1 MHNIGEDKHTCR
13 PQTRVWV
20 DTDITIG
27 HHDGFKLCDVDDGY
41 ALGLLLRSQ
50 EVDIVGVS
58 STLGNCDDIKVTTD
72 IARSFIS
79 QFGPTYLSVS
89 QGSATYFDSAKDIPQ
104 AVHDLAAELKQ
115 EPLTI
120 LAIGALTNIA
130 LLIRHFPEQAKNIEK
145 VVCVAGRRSTEQHFV
160 AGKRQPR
167 PFRDLNFEV
176 DQAAFQVLL
185 DSDVP
190 VTLVP
195 FEACAQ
201 VWVDFKELHKM
212 SHGSSLSHFLESHS
226 IAWCTEWEVVFGSK
240 DGFIPFDM
248 VAAAYVVNP
257 EWFVSHAWKS
267 KVEIAASDT
276 DKHKEKAY
284 LVCNESIDQGR
295 EVDYVVEV
303 SPDAEPEMLKRL
315 AERDIGAFVLGLS
328 HINVIVDDVDKAAD
342 YYQRVLGF
350 ERALDAQRQ
359 KMDYRGVSMAEF
371 NQDAGLDGQDVVVDV
386 LFVKHPYASVYLELM
401 KYHSPVGATAIP
413 PQPRTYDLGGP
424 RHIALEVSNCGEVFR
439 YLKQQEGVT
448 MIDESKSYHPE
459 KLNGFPITFFYWIDK
474 YGIQWEM
481 EEGRRVG
488 TSRGII

>member
-1 MHNIGEDKHTCR
+1 M
-13 PQTRVWV
+13 
-20 DTDITIG
+20 
-27 HHDGFKLCDVDDGY
+27 
-41 ALGLLLRSQ
+41 
-50 EVDIVGVS
+50 
-58 STLGNCDDIKVTTD
+58 
-72 IARSFIS
+72 
-79 QFGPTYLSVS
+79 
-89 QGSATYFDSAKDIPQ
+89 
-104 AVHDLAAELKQ
+104 
-115 EPLTI
+115 
-120 LAIGALTNIA
+120 
-130 LLIRHFPEQAKNIEK
+130 
-145 VVCVAGRRSTEQHFV
+145 CVAGRRSTEQHFV
-160 AGKRQPR
+160 ASKRQPR

-185 DSDVP
+185 DSDIP

-201 VWVDFKELHKM
+201 VWINFKELHKM

-226 IAWCTEWEVVFGSK
+226 IAWCAEWEVIFGAK

-257 EWFVSHAWKS
+257 EWFISRHWKS
-267 KVEIAASDT
+267 KVELAESDT
-276 DKHKEKAY
+276 EKHEEKAY
-284 LVCNESIDQGR
+284 LICNESIEQGR
-295 EVDYVVEV
+295 ELEYVVEV

-328 HINVIVDDVDKAAD
+328 HINVIVDDVDLAAD

-350 ERALDAQRQ
+350 ERAVDAQGQ

-371 NQDAGLDGQDVVVDV
+371 NQDAGLGGQEVVVDV

-401 KYHSPVGATAIP
+401 KYHTPVGTTEIP
-413 PQPRTYDLGGP
+413 PQPKTYDIGGP
-424 RHIALEVSNCGEVFR
+424 RHIALEVSDCSEVFR
-439 YLKQQEGVT
+439 YLKEQEGVT
-448 MIDESKSYHPE
+448 MIDDSDNYHPE
-459 KLNGFPITFFYWIDK
+459 KLDGFPISFFYWIDK

>member
-1 MHNIGEDKHTCR
+1 MHHIGEDKQFCGS
-13 PQTRVWV
+13 QTRLWV

-27 HHDGFKLCDVDDGY
+27 HKSGLKPCDVDDGY

-58 STLGNCDDIKVTTD
+58 STLGNCDDIEVTTE
-72 IARSFIS
+72 IAQSFI
-79 QFGPTYLSVS
+79 QKFGPTYLSVS
-89 QGSATYFDSAKDIPQ
+89 KGSASFFDSAVGVPK
-104 AVHDLAAELKQ
+104 AVTDLAYQLKQ

-130 LLIRHFPEQAKNIEK
+130 LLIKHYPDVLHNIEK
-145 VVCVAGRRSTEQHFV
+145 IVCVAGRRSTDQHFV
-160 AGKRQPR
+160 ASKHQTR

-176 DQAAFQVLL
+176 DEAAFEVLL
-185 DSDVP
+185 SSDVP
-190 VTLVP
+190 LTLVP
-195 FEACAQ
+195 FEVCAD
-201 VWVDFKELHKM
+201 VWVNFSELRAM
-212 SHGSSLSHFLESHS
+212 SHSSSLSHFLEQHS
-226 IAWCTEWEVVFGSK
+226 MIWWTEWKLIFGAK
-240 DGFIPFDM
+240 EGFIPFDM

-257 EWFVSHAWKS
+257 EWFVSHSWEA

-284 LVCNESIDQGR
+284 LVCNESIEQGR

-328 HINVIVDDVDKAAD
+328 HINVIVDDVDTAAD

-359 KMDYRGVSMAEF
+359 KMDYRGVSMTEF
-371 NQDAGLDGQDVVVDV
+371 NQDAGLAGQDVVVDV

-401 KYHSPVGATAIP
+401 KYHTPIGTKDIP
-413 PQPRTYDLGGP
+413 PQPKTYDLGGP
-424 RHIALEVSNCGEVFR
+424 RHVALEVSNCGEVFR

-448 MIDESKSYHPE
+448 MINTSDEYHPE
-459 KLNGFPITFFYWIDK
+459 KLDGFPISFFYWIDK

-488 TSRGII
+488 TSRGIV

>member
-1 MHNIGEDKHTCR
+1 MTTSIAT
-13 PQTRVWV
+13 T
-20 DTDITIG
+20 
-27 HHDGFKLCDVDDGY
+27 F
-41 ALGLLLRSQ
+41 
-50 EVDIVGVS
+50 
-58 STLGNCDDIKVTTD
+58 IKK
-72 IARSFIS
+72 
-79 QFGPTYLSVS
+79 FGPAYLEVS
-89 QGSATYFDSAKDIPQ
+89 QGSATYLDSTKDIPP
-104 AVHDLAAELKQ
+104 AVNDLVTQLEQ

-145 VVCVAGRRSTEQHFV
+145 VVSVAGRRSAEQHFV
-160 AGKRQPR
+160 ASKRQPR

-185 DSDVP
+185 DSDIP

-195 FEACAQ
+195 FEACVQ
-201 VWVDFKELHKM
+201 VWINFKELHKM

-226 IAWCTEWEVVFGSK
+226 IAWCAEWEVIFGAK

-257 EWFVSHAWKS
+257 EWFISRHWKS
-267 KVEIAASDT
+267 KVELAASDT
-276 DKHKEKAY
+276 EKHKEKAY
-284 LVCNESIDQGR
+284 LICNESIEQGR
-295 EVDYVVEV
+295 ELEYVVEV

-328 HINVIVDDVDKAAD
+328 HINVIVDDVYLAAD

-350 ERALDAQRQ
+350 ERAVDAQDQ

-371 NQDAGLDGQDVVVDV
+371 NQDAGLGGQDVVVDV

-401 KYHSPVGATAIP
+401 KYHTPVGTTEIP
-413 PQPRTYDLGGP
+413 PQPKTYDIGGP
-424 RHIALEVSNCGEVFR
+424 RHIALEVSNCSEVFR
-439 YLKQQEGVT
+439 YLKEQEGVT
-448 MIDESKSYHPE
+448 MIDDSDNYHPE
-459 KLNGFPITFFYWIDK
+459 KLDGFPISFFYWIDK